1 MSGIIIQ
8 VCLGTINFDV
18 RVMYDTIFKSVNSK
32 LNTLIKRI
40 KLFHDVINVLYFRWD
55 QVSPTYLIKNL
66 VKPGLISLST
76 TKLSNSVI
84 ITLAKTGPCDKP
96 IDTPSICL

>member
-40 KLFHDVINVLYFRWD
+40 KIFHDVINVLYFR
-55 QVSPTYLIKNL
+55 
-66 VKPGLISLST
+66 
-76 TKLSNSVI
+76 
-84 ITLAKTGPCDKP
+84 
-96 IDTPSICL
+96 